1 MRGRERRNAYSVY
14 LIFAA
19 ASAFF
24 YTLVFTVSAVYRVE
38 QAGLN
43 PFQLVLVGTVLEASV
58 FLFEIPTGVVADV
71 YSRRLSVIIGVF
83 LVGAGFLL
91 EGALPI
97 FWTILL
103 AQALW
108 GIGYTFTSGAVNA
121 WISDEIGEEGAGR
134 AFLRGAQLGQAGALL
149 ATGVSVALASVRL
162 NLPILAGG
170 GCFALLGLYLI
181 LRMPERHFTPRPP
194 EERSSWQSMR
204 RTLREGARTVRGRPV
219 LITILAIGAIYGMA
233 SEAFDRLW
241 PVHFLDNFTFPQI
254 ADFEPVVWFGIINA
268 VAMVLSAGVTE
279 IARRRVNTAS
289 HRGVARAL
297 LTINLLLIGSVA
309 LFGLAQG
316 FTVALAA
323 YWLTYLLRTTHD
335 PLYTAW
341 INQRLEPRVRATVL
355 SIASQADAL
364 GQIAGGPVLGAV
376 ATLASIPAA
385 MIGVALALVPSLGL
399 YTRALRRPE
408 EVEAVTPAAD

>member
-1 MRGRERRNAYSVY
+1 MRDSERRNAYSVY

-83 LVGAGFLL
+83 LIGAGFLL

-121 WISDEIGEEGAGR
+121 WISDEIGEERAGR
-134 AFLRGAQLGQAGALL
+134 AFLRGTQLGQAGALL

-162 NLPILAGG
+162 NLPILAAGG
-170 GCFALLGLYLI
+170 ASSSSASISSSGCPNG
-181 LRMPERHFTPRPP
+181 TSPP
-194 EERSSWQSMR
+194 GR
-204 RTLREGARTVRGRPV
+204 RR
-219 LITILAIGAIYGMA
+219 
-233 SEAFDRLW
+233 
-241 PVHFLDNFTFPQI
+241 N
-254 ADFEPVVWFGIINA
+254 
-268 VAMVLSAGVTE
+268 
-279 IARRRVNTAS
+279 ARRGSRCAAPCAT
-289 HRGVARAL
+289 GPARS
-297 LTINLLLIGSVA
+297 GE
-309 LFGLAQG
+309 G
-316 FTVALAA
+316 
-323 YWLTYLLRTTHD
+323 RC
-335 PLYTAW
+335 
-341 INQRLEPRVRATVL
+341 
-355 SIASQADAL
+355 
-364 GQIAGGPVLGAV
+364 
-376 ATLASIPAA
+376 
-385 MIGVALALVPSLGL
+385 
-399 YTRALRRPE
+399 
-408 EVEAVTPAAD
+408 